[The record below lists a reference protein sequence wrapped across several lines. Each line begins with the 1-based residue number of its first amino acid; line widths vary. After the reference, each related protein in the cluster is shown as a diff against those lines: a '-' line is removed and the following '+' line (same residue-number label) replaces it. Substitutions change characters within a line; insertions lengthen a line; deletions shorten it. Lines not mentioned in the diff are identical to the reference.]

1 MAHEVGHRGYFA
13 ALPRPGEARVDAKT
27 VVICRAFEGYEMSS
41 AATTNSEPKLRVLQ
55 AGATAGPGGVTNAN
69 QDVVHEPSTLGP

>member
-1 MAHEVGHRGYFA
+1 
-13 ALPRPGEARVDAKT
+13 
-27 VVICRAFEGYEMSS
+27 
-41 AATTNSEPKLRVLQ
+41 VLQ